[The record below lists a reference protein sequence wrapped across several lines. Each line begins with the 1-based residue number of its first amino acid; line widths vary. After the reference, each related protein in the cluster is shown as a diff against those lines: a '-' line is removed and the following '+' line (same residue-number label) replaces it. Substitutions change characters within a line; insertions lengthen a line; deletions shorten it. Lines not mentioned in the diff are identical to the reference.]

1 MENGVEFSSQLMTN
15 DNVIKIGDLITIVDG
30 WHDFSCQEGD
40 IGIFLGFVDI
50 PRTLGEG
57 DHENYDTLACISMHD
72 KIMMVSSEAIKQ
84 VEQSKTD

>member
-1 MENGVEFSSQLMTN
+1 MLDSK
-15 DNVIKIGDLITIVDG
+15 DKISLGDLIVVVDG
-30 WHDFSCQEGD
+30 WHDFLCQEGD

-57 DHENYDTLACISMHD
+57 DHENYDTLACVSMHD

-84 VEQSKTD
+84 LVQVRQTDIYS